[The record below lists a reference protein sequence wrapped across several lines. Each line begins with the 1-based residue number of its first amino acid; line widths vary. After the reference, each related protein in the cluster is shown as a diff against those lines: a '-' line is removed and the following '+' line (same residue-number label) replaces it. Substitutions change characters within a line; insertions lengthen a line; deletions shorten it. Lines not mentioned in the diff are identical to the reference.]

1 MNEGDER
8 KTRYAE
14 PGAGVHSRVFG
25 DEVMLLDLE
34 SGQYFSLNPVGT
46 RMWTCLAEGKSPAE
60 VANDLQSE
68 YDIEPHVLLK
78 DCVAL
83 AEELLRRGLLKLRRE

>member
-8 KTRYAE
+8 KPPYAE

-34 SGQYFSLNPVGT
+34 SGQYFSLNAVGT
-46 RMWTCLAEGKSPAE
+46 RMWARLAEGKSPAE

-68 YDIEPHVLLK
+68 YDIEPQVLLK

-83 AEELLRRGLLKLRRE
+83 ADELLRRGLLRRRRE